1 VGKGE
6 VELTAKHVL
15 GRKNIVRTAV
25 AFMAEESRLASLA
38 MFLLSWDI
46 AVLILFPT
54 EVFLS

>member
-1 VGKGE
+1 